1 MRRRGESYQV
11 RDVNKA
17 CALSLPSALL
27 EVLGSGLGSARH
39 GLRVARDLAVTR
51 ATESLPDGT
60 AFSPAAQCP
69 CLAEAQ
75 CRARASHCRWLQRT
89 CAPKRGARGF
99 EGVLPFAGQVA
110 EAGRRARGDYGPET
124 SGQKWRVPRRLPA
137 VTREQQELAWKLPA
151 LGGQAP
157 AGVVATVLRH
167 LDKASLQKHREATR
181 KDLGEKA
188 PLGDEVLRGLL
199 WERLKDSHDLTKLPV
214 PLREFALETERRR
227 SQALARPWWKRGIPT
242 SARNSLKRAVARHA
256 AAGQSNDELLRLLAN
271 DARVG
276 QEARDA
282 RGGLS
287 TKTMSYVSG
296 LVDHG
301 GRG

>member
-1 MRRRGESYQV
+1 MAMLHLAIRKDGGLPGRHSRGGPSIEPRRAG
-11 RDVNKA
+11 
-17 CALSLPSALL
+17 
-27 EVLGSGLGSARH
+27 
-39 GLRVARDLAVTR
+39 
-51 ATESLPDGT
+51 
-60 AFSPAAQCP
+60 
-69 CLAEAQ
+69 
-75 CRARASHCRWLQRT
+75 CRAEPSLNCF
-89 CAPKRGARGF
+89 PGRGAVLRGK
-99 EGVLPFAGQVA
+99 VGQAKV
-110 EAGRRARGDYGPET
+110 R
-124 SGQKWRVPRRLPA
+124 
-137 VTREQQELAWKLPA
+137 

-157 AGVVATVLRH
+157 ADVVATVLRH
-167 LDKASLQKHREATR
+167 LDKASLQKHREAIR

-256 AAGQSNDELLRLLAN
+256 AAGQSNDELLRLIAN

-287 TKTMSYVSG
+287 KKTVSYVSG
-296 LVDHG
+296 LADHG